1 MTTLILR
8 LVDAPRRDFER
19 VLEVLDLIVESF
31 ADSHAMAREA
41 QRRYPFIIE

>member
-19 VLEVLDLIVESF
+19 VLDALDLVVESF
-31 ADSHAMAREA
+31 ADAQAMAREA